1 MNEQLLNIL
10 KDHGTVSQQQLLDYL
25 NGTLSAEERHEI
37 EMRLAEHE
45 LLMDAEEGLAL
56 VENKNELNAVTAQL
70 NATLTE
76 QLKKRRKRKRRA
88 LPNQGLLIATTF
100 IILVLIVIAFMV
112 IYKMRN
118 G

>member
-10 KDHGTVSQQQLLDYL
+10 KEHGTVSEQQLLEYL

-76 QLKKRRKRKRRA
+76 QLKKRRKRKRRP

>member
-10 KDHGTVSQQQLLDYL
+10 KEHGTVSEQQLLDYL
-25 NGTLSAEERHEI
+25 NGTLSAEEQHEI

-118 G
+118 P

>member
-10 KDHGTVSQQQLLDYL
+10 KEQGEVSEQQLLDYL
-25 NGTLSAEERHEI
+25 SGNLSAQERHEI

-45 LLMDAEEGLAL
+45 LLMDAEEGLTL
-56 VENKNELNAVTAQL
+56 VKNKNELNTVTAQL
-70 NATLTE
+70 NAGLTE
-76 QLKKRRKRKRRA
+76 QLKKRRKRKRRE
-88 LPNQGLLIATTF
+88 LPNQSLLITTTF